1 MPPRRGSAPGM
12 GTGSPGA
19 LAAAFGSPKPNAAP
33 AAAIPVAVRAN
44 WRRDIR
50 FDPEC
55 IWRFRH
61 KPKFSGVSFR
71 IMFSPSKFF
80 CALRLRQAATLVF
93 AGDTINVWKV
103 AFMCYVPDRAV
114 YWKE

>member
-33 AAAIPVAVRAN
+33 AAAILVAVRAN

-50 FDPEC
+50 SDQEC
-55 IWRFRH
+55 RWPLWH
-61 KPKFSGVSFR
+61 KPKFSEKGFR
-71 IMFSPSKFF
+71 IMFFLLRCFF
-80 CALRLRQAATLVF
+80 CNLRSRQG
-93 AGDTINVWKV
+93 GDFRVCGIYDQCLGSD
-103 AFMCYVPDRAV
+103 FYVSRF
-114 YWKE
+114 